1 MLAVV
6 DVGGVGYSVH
16 VPLSTQDAL
25 EGQDEVSLFTHLV
38 VREDDLRLYGFA
50 TKSER
55 ALFVLLLSVS
65 GVGPSIALAALS
77 ALGVEEFSSA
87 LAHGELKTLQRIK
100 GVGKRVA
107 ERLVVE
113 LKDRVS
119 AAGPALAGEA
129 GGRADRLVEDAAAA
143 LVQLGYSAKDARG
156 RVEAAAEAG
165 GSTVQDL
172 IREALRSS

>member
-1 MLAVV
+1 MAVV
-6 DVGGVGYSVH
+6 DVGGVGYAVH

-25 EGQDEVSLFTHLV
+25 EGQEEVSLFTHLV

-55 ALFVLLLSVS
+55 AVFVLLLSVS

-77 ALGVEEFSSA
+77 ALGVEELSSA

-119 AAGPALAGEA
+119 ATGPAVAGESA
-129 GGRADRLVEDAAAA
+129 GRADRLLEDAASA

-156 RVEAAAEAG
+156 RVEAAAAGG